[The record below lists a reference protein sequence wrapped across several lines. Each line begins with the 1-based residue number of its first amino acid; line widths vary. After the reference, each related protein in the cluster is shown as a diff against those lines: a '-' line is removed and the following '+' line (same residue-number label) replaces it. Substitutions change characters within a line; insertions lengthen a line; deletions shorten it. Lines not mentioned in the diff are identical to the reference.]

1 MSLHRGACAL
11 VACAAL
17 LLSGCVPGPPEPVPP
32 PTPPPT
38 PSPTDAVVVGQ
49 GGLPGLE
56 VRRDVLDVSV
66 AELELA
72 LDAEGEMVLAPQ
84 SASCGLASLEDAGVA
99 AVTDDDQAVLA
110 YVLERDDVRTAEGVA
125 VGSSV
130 DEVLRTYGDLAVVL
144 DTVSVAG
151 GPVVVVRDLEQ
162 PDRPPEGTLTYG
174 FDTDADGRVARV
186 RAGLWPWTAHAAYC
200 DDGAPRAGATGW
212 PLG

>member
-1 MSLHRGACAL
+1 ML
-11 VACAAL
+11 VAGAAL
-17 LLSGCVPGPPEPVPP
+17 LLGGCVPGPPGPVP
-32 PTPPPT
+32 PPPT

-56 VRRDVLDVSV
+56 VRRDLLDVSV
-66 AELELA
+66 AELESA
-72 LDAEGEMVLAPQ
+72 LGAEGEMLLAPQ
-84 SASCGLASLEDAGVA
+84 SGSCGLASLEDAGVA

-110 YVLERDDVRTAEGVA
+110 YVLERDDVRTTEGVA

-130 DEVLRTYGDLAVVL
+130 DDVLRTYGDLVVVL
-144 DTVSVAG
+144 DTVSVTG

-162 PDRPPEGTLTYG
+162 PDRSPAGTLTYG
-174 FDTDADGRVARV
+174 FDTGADGRVTRV

-200 DDGAPRAGATGW
+200 DDQAPRAGATGW